1 MAAEHPQRTKLRYQS
16 NSTFVLKPK
25 SAGGVQPRLAHQKGP
40 SATRM
45 VASAEVSDTATTAA
59 TAMPVSS
66 TINTPS
72 ARTSYMAL
80 EMSETPAT
88 MMGVSSMGPMGYP
101 TSGSPITTFGSM
113 HPGLYS
119 DMRGEETFDADFGS
133 DGRRPRW
140 RGASAMRSRSRRAAG
155 SSSRMLPAD
164 RDFDAD
170 DESER
175 RGDDRRARRRR
186 QGRRGR
192 RSSFDEDD
200 DFDDGAGGRLVC
212 TCGGS
217 SSGGAAAAGIASQR
231 PEDFEDLFVL
241 KKTGERK
248 KKKKKKKKKPPPPPP
263 PPPGF
268 MGMLCGLFGSK
279 PPPPPPPPEESSSE
293 SESEYES
300 EYELRR
306 LDRQQL
312 EHFCRQIDFKQFIK
326 LPEPEKK
333 EEKKE
338 AKPATDAK
346 PAAPPTPL
354 DVKVPVI
361 FVFGGPGSGKGTQC
375 GKIVEK
381 YGFTH
386 ISSGDL
392 LRAEVQSGSDRGKEM
407 NEVMKKGEL
416 VPLDIVLQ
424 LLKEAIKK
432 DLEKSKGFLID
443 GYPRNTEQGDRFEA
457 EVCKC
462 THLIYFEV
470 KDETMKTRLL
480 KRGETSGRVDDNEET
495 ISKRIKTFH
504 TESEPVLEKY
514 KTMVHKVSAEEDPD
528 KVFETIVPFFDG
540 ITKPK

>member
-25 SAGGVQPRLAHQKGP
+25 SAGGVQPRSAHQKGP

-45 VASAEVSDTATTAA
+45 VASEEVSNTALTAA

-119 DMRGEETFDADFGS
+119 DVRCEETFEAEFGS

-140 RGASAMRSRSRRAAG
+140 RGAMRSRSRRAAG
-155 SSSRMLPAD
+155 SSSRMLPPD

-175 RGDDRRARRRR
+175 RGDDRRTRRRR
-186 QGRRGR
+186 QSRRGR
-192 RSSFDEDD
+192 RSSFDEDE

-212 TCGGS
+212 TCGAS
-217 SSGGAAAAGIASQR
+217 SSGGAASAAAAPSQKA
-231 PEDFEDLFVL
+231 EDFEDLFVL

-248 KKKKKKKKKPPPPPP
+248 KKKKKKPPPPPP
-263 PPPGF
+263 PAGF

-279 PPPPPPPPEESSSE
+279 PPPPPPPQESS

-333 EEKKE
+333 EEKK
-338 AKPATDAK
+338 PATDAK
-346 PAAPPTPL
+346 PAPPPTPL

-432 DLEKSKGFLID
+432 DLGKSKGFLID

-462 THLIYFEV
+462 TNLIYFDV
-470 KDETMKTRLL
+470 KDETMKARLL

-504 TESEPVLEKY
+504 NESEPVLEKY
-514 KTMVHKVSAEEDPD
+514 KPMVLKVSAEEDPD
-528 KVFETIVPFFDG
+528 KVFETIVPFFDN